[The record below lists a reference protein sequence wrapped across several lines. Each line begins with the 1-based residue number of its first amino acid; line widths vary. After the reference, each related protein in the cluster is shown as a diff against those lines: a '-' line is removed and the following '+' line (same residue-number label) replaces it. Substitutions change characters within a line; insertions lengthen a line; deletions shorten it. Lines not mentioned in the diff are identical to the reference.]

1 MRYPHLDNNNSD
13 FPYLDNV
20 NVYQYD
26 NDFDYERYDYD
37 QMKITV
43 CTVPWDMGEAHIGNR
58 TISGIG
64 NVVYFDSPDERN
76 AWFDAI
82 PDNKCFRY
90 VTKYRQLHRENKISV
105 DIPFD
110 VASNYNYVAVEYMG
124 LANDNSPVLNE
135 VPGGRRHWFWFIRE
149 VEFVAPNSTVLH
161 LLNDAWQTFIYDIDV
176 SSMILERGHAPL
188 NAVNVDTYLAN
199 PIENSSLLLA
209 EDVDFGGESVVKTAN
224 YLPIGNGRKY
234 CLFAIPMTQAA
245 IIASGGAASGM
256 SSGPTYADTG
266 ERWGYQLQ
274 VNGYAWEYGAGDYT
288 SANLDITPLM
298 STDNVFNGN
307 AIFAVKSENAQSF
320 FDTLATS
327 YVHVLN
333 AIQAVFVVSE
343 DYLKLGTAFTFHDV
357 SVYPASKVNSTVS
370 VDLTKAMFN
379 YGSRYEKI
387 AKLYTFPYAVLEF
400 TDDEGNSGEI
410 RIENTGKDLGIRKE
424 LSIAYPFVQYKAFV
438 VGANGNKTIKYLW
451 RNLANNA
458 NEEITCYED
467 DFSKFMTTYNIP
479 TYALYIDA
487 ASADTPGTYADMQAR
502 RQAAIV
508 NYQTTVRQAN
518 TAYENTSD
526 SQDTARSNVHRS
538 ADTIVTNQSVQ
549 NQANTDI
556 TAENVSASTSVTAE
570 NCGANTDITGYNNT
584 KINGDTGLDNNM
596 TQILTSAT
604 NTALA
609 ATTAANNGCST
620 QLTNLGVM
628 QNVGGAIGSAISMDI
643 GGAVNSGISAYTA
656 VQGNAIQ
663 VANAN
668 CCTGIQIGCNFTG
681 AFVTVVNNSAKAVGA
696 TNCNSDTCSRT
707 NSAATANTATTN
719 AAMTAN
725 TATGNAAAST
735 ITSNSSTTMKANA
748 TDTETTE
755 TANADY
761 TRDATVAG
769 AKANLELRQ
778 LEESARWKAKS
789 LSNPKV
795 MTNYSGDALP
805 ECYKRRGVRLN
816 VRTQPEY
823 AIRAAGDE
831 FLRYG
836 YMLDKQWD
844 FNGDWC
850 VMKHF
855 TYWKLKDFWIKGLNV
870 PDMYVDKIRFFL
882 YGGVTVWDK
891 PESIGNVTIY
901 ENMN

>member
-1 MRYPHLDNNNSD
+1 MKYPHLKNNDSN
-13 FPYLDNV
+13 FPYLENV
-20 NVYQYD
+20 DVYQYD

-64 NVVYFDSPDERN
+64 NVVYFETQTKRDE
-76 AWFDAI
+76 WFDAI
-82 PDNKCFRY
+82 PDNECFRY

-135 VPGGRRHWFWFIRE
+135 VSGGRRHWFWFIRE
-149 VEFVAPNSTVLH
+149 VEFVAPNNTVLH
-161 LLNDAWQTFIYDIDV
+161 LMNDAWQTFIYDIDI

-209 EDVDFGGESVVKTAN
+209 EDVDFGGESIVKTAN

-234 CLFAIPMTQAA
+234 CLFAIPVTQAA
-245 IIASGGAASGM
+245 ILASGGAASGT

-274 VNGYAWEYGAGDYT
+274 VNNYVWAYGAGDYS
-288 SANLDITPLM
+288 SADLEISSLL

-320 FDTLATS
+320 FNTLATS

-343 DYLKLGTAFTFHDV
+343 DYLSLGTAFTFHDF
-357 SVYPASKVNSTVS
+357 SVYPASKVNSTVN
-370 VDLTKAMFN
+370 VDLTKNMFN
-379 YGSRYEKI
+379 YGTNYEKI

-410 RIENTGKDLGIRKE
+410 RIENTGTDLGIRKE

-438 VGANGNKTIKYLW
+438 VGANGNKTSKYLW
-451 RNLANNA
+451 RNLANTA
-458 NEEITCYED
+458 SEEITCYAD
-467 DFSKFMTTYNIP
+467 DFSKFMATYDIP

-487 ASADTPGTYADMQAR
+487 ASADTPGTYEDMQAR

-518 TAYENTSD
+518 TAYENASD
-526 SQDTARSNVHRS
+526 SQTTVNDNAHDS
-538 ADTIVTNQSVQ
+538 ADTTYSNQGIQ
-549 NQANTDI
+549 NQANRDIADQNIDSTDKISLENRNANTDI
-556 TAENVSASTSVTAE
+556 TT
-570 NCGANTDITGYNNT
+570 YNNT
-584 KINGDTGLDNNM
+584 KIDGDTACDNNM
-596 TQILTSAT
+596 TQVLTSST

-620 QLTNLGVM
+620 QLTNLGLM
-628 QNVGGAIGSAISMDI
+628 QNVGSAIGSAVSMDI
-643 GGAVNSGISAYTA
+643 GGAVSSGISAYTS

-668 CCTGIQIGCNFTG
+668 CCTGIQIGTNFTG
-681 AFVTVVNNSAKAVGA
+681 AFYTVINNDAKAVLA
-696 TNCNSDTCSRT
+696 KNCNKDTKNRT
-707 NSAATANTATTN
+707 NLAAERNTAESNKALDENTKTANKAADDITKATTD
-719 AAMTAN
+719 TIK
-725 TATGNAAAST
+725 GNADRT
-735 ITSNSSTTMKANA
+735 KA
-748 TDTETTE
+748 TE

-778 LEESARWKAKS
+778 LEEGARWKAKS

-823 AIRAAGDE
+823 AIKAAGDE

-836 YMLDKQWD
+836 YMLDKQWAFD
-844 FNGDWC
+844 GDWC

-855 TYWKLKDFWIKGLNV
+855 TYWKLKDFWISGLNV

-882 YGGVTVWDK
+882 YGGVTVWNK